1 MATMEK
7 HPNEGFFQASEI
19 IYDERLLHDT
29 KSSTADTRDMARMG
43 KPQEMK
49 VPLVLSCVSTPFR
62 G

>member
-29 KSSTADTRDMARMG
+29 KSSTADARDMARMG

-49 VPLVLSCVSTPFR
+49 VQWCN
-62 G
+62 